1 MMVIKRLL
9 FYWTASFVVAA
20 LLYFVLRAVMPNN
33 YVFGFLP
40 RMFLYHWEHPLE
52 FIAIPC
58 FFYGI
63 IATYFANKFS
73 RQNIVKNVFLTVV
86 IILLTILVSSPL
98 GGMLWYYYDMKAGF
112 FPENWLERTIKSGF
126 SQGLVFGWLIVS
138 LSIPYN
144 ILGAVLCY
152 FITKKGSE
160 WA

>member
-1 MMVIKRLL
+1 MVIKRLL
-9 FYWTASFVVAA
+9 FYWTASFVVAS

-112 FPENWLERTIKSGF
+112 FPENWLERIIKSGF

-144 ILGAVLCY
+144 ILGTVLCY